1 MKTRKLGRTGPTVS
15 ALSLGAMGLSDAYG
29 KADEAES
36 LRVLQAAVD
45 AGITMVDT
53 GDFYGT
59 GHNEMLVGQ
68 ALQGRRDKVTLAV
81 KFGAQRDPSGAIIGY
96 DASPR
101 AVKAALAYSLKRL
114 RTDYIDIYMPARV
127 DPAVPIED
135 TVGAIAD
142 CVKAGWVRHLGLSE
156 ASAAT
161 VRKVAAIHPVAALQ
175 IEYSVIERA
184 PAEAVLP
191 TLREL
196 GVGMTCYGVL
206 SRGLLKENVAVRPG
220 DLRSHMPRFSGENL
234 DANRRIV
241 AALAEIAADKGVDV
255 PQLCIAWALHRGD
268 DIVPLIGART
278 QAQLAS
284 ALKALDVTLTAEDQA
299 RIAAAVPEGA
309 VAGTRYPAPAMAQL
323 NG

>member
-36 LRVLQAAVD
+36 LAVLQAAFD
-45 AGITMVDT
+45 GGISMVDT
-53 GDFYGT
+53 GDFYAT

-96 DASPR
+96 DASPK

-114 RTDYIDIYMPARV
+114 RTDYVDIYMPARV

-156 ASAAT
+156 ASATT
-161 VRKVAAIHPVAALQ
+161 VRKAAAIHPVAALQ
-175 IEYSVIERA
+175 IEYSVIERG

-191 TLREL
+191 TLRDL

-206 SRGLLKENVAVRPG
+206 SRGLLKETVAVRAG

-241 AALAEIAADKGVDV
+241 STLAQIAADKGVDV
-255 PQLCIAWALHRGD
+255 SQLCIAWALHRGD
-268 DIVPLIGART
+268 DVVPLIGART
-278 QAQLAS
+278 RAQLAS
-284 ALKALDVTLTAEDQA
+284 ALKAAEVSLTAEDLA
-299 RIAAAVPEGA
+299 RIDAAVPEGA
-309 VAGTRYPAPAMAQL
+309 VAGTRYPAAAMGQL